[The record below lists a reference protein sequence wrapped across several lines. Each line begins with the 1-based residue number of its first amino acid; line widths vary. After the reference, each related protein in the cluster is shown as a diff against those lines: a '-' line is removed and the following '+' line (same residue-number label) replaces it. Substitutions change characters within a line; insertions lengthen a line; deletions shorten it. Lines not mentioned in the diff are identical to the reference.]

1 MAHRNPLHRHRD
13 PPWQKPKE
21 WTLNRPEEAFPP
33 ERFQIG
39 IAGEI
44 ISEWWAISFR
54 NAGRFGSESAGLI
67 AEKPPIIDNRGHV
80 EVILVDSTPDNC
92 LENIVL
98 PFRANVR
105 IHIIEV
111 MVAIGRAERSRGNF
125 FNCRINR
132 PCRHIPLG
140 GTI

>member
-54 NAGRFGSESAGLI
+54 NAGRFGSESASYMTRA
-67 AEKPPIIDNRGHV
+67 AEKLREHHLVAQHLAVFMPANRFN
-80 EVILVDSTPDNC
+80 DDPSY
-92 LENIVL
+92 
-98 PFRANVR
+98 ANTFGVY
-105 IHIIEV
+105 
-111 MVAIGRAERSRGNF
+111 
-125 FNCRINR
+125 
-132 PCRHIPLG
+132 
-140 GTI
+140 

>member
-21 WTLNRPEEAFPP
+21 WSLNRPEEAFPP

-54 NAGRFGSESAGLI
+54 NAGRFGSESAPGYI
-67 AEKPPIIDNRGHV
+67 ASMAIN
-80 EVILVDSTPDNC
+80 SM
-92 LENIVL
+92 IVL
-98 PFRANVR
+98 AASTVTTSSMRVFPVS
-105 IHIIEV
+105 
-111 MVAIGRAERSRGNF
+111 RS
-125 FNCRINR
+125 IA
-132 PCRHIPLG
+132 P
-140 GTI
+140 